1 MKSPLSLTLAL
12 WSLADVCVHR
22 QVCTRVCVSMIEESF
37 VAVIPGRRVRAQAS
51 VYVCVNRSEESYVV
65 APSQRARALVC
76 VYVCACI

>member
-1 MKSPLSLTLAL
+1 M
-12 WSLADVCVHR
+12 CVHR
-22 QVCTRVCVSMIEESF
+22 YVCVRLCVCINTIEESS
-37 VAVIPGRRVRAQAS
+37 VADPGAVVPGRRVRAQAS

>member
-1 MKSPLSLTLAL
+1 
-12 WSLADVCVHR
+12 
-22 QVCTRVCVSMIEESF
+22 MIEESF